1 MILPIGPIHPGLKEP
16 LRLKL
21 QTEGEKVVKADIE
34 YGYVHRGIEKIIEGK
49 NWQKAIYLCE
59 RICGICSYEHTQ
71 TFAESIEKISGV
83 EAPLRAQFLRVI
95 TNELDRIQSHLL
107 ANSTYFKCLEH
118 ETLFM
123 QVLDMREYIMDSIEL
138 LTGNRVNMGWNVVG
152 GVKMDADERFF
163 KPILENLKIVEEKF
177 PLTRELFAEGP
188 VVALRS
194 KDVGKMTK
202 KEAIRG
208 RAVGPIG
215 RGSGIKYD
223 FREEHYTYRDHFDFK
238 AIWRKEGDNYA
249 RTLNR
254 FDEIPESISLIR
266 QAIENMPKGDIRVPV
281 DVKSGFITYKSEAPR
296 GEVAYMVETNGNLIK
311 NISIRTPSISNIDAC
326 AKYMLKDVATIADAV
341 ATYASSDPCIA
352 CAERVAITNQHGETV
367 KKDLFEVI

>member
-123 QVLDMREYIMDSIEL
+123 QVLDMR
-138 LTGNRVNMGWNVVG
+138 G
-152 GVKMDADERFF
+152 
-163 KPILENLKIVEEKF
+163 LECSW
-177 PLTRELFAEGP
+177 
-188 VVALRS
+188 RS
-194 KDVGKMTK
+194 
-202 KEAIRG
+202 
-208 RAVGPIG
+208 
-215 RGSGIKYD
+215 
-223 FREEHYTYRDHFDFK
+223 
-238 AIWRKEGDNYA
+238 
-249 RTLNR
+249 
-254 FDEIPESISLIR
+254 
-266 QAIENMPKGDIRVPV
+266 
-281 DVKSGFITYKSEAPR
+281 
-296 GEVAYMVETNGNLIK
+296 
-311 NISIRTPSISNIDAC
+311 
-326 AKYMLKDVATIADAV
+326 
-341 ATYASSDPCIA
+341 
-352 CAERVAITNQHGETV
+352 
-367 KKDLFEVI
+367 